1 MIVARSTANRVAL
14 PGAVTLA
21 IAWLWCCGGIA
32 QTIAA
37 ERGGDVATLTRLSD
51 DWDKAI
57 VRKDEKAIAANMAD
71 DFRMIDGYGN
81 VSAKQAF
88 VADIVDPK
96 LSIDPY
102 SVEEFD
108 VRVYG
113 DTALLSGRT
122 HMTGSHDGKPFES
135 NYRYID
141 IYVRRAGTWKIVSV
155 QITKLA
161 APG

>member
-1 MIVARSTANRVAL
+1 MGKVAINIATGSLQEEEIIV
-14 PGAVTLA
+14 
-21 IAWLWCCGGIA
+21 GIDLG
-32 QTIAA
+32 TTNSLI
-37 ERGGDVATLTRLSD
+37 
-51 DWDKAI
+51 AI

-81 VSAKQAF
+81 VSAKRSF

-141 IYVRRAGTWKIVSV
+141 IYVRRNGTWKIVSV

-161 APG
+161 AAG

>member
-1 MIVARSTANRVAL
+1 VARSTASQVAL
-14 PGAVTLA
+14 PGAMLIA
-21 IAWLWCCGGIA
+21 IAWLWCSGGIA

-37 ERGGDVATLTRLSD
+37 ENDGDVAALTRLSD

-81 VSAKQAF
+81 VSAKRSF

-122 HMTGSHDGKPFES
+122 HMTGRHDGKPFES